1 MKSTA
6 SEPGLTWL
14 IYGGRL
20 FTASEKQISLFSSL
34 WPLFFLCYLQPL
46 SLETYSNVNLLMM
59 NFQVDF
65 DVVLDNLKKLRENC
79 KKSWEYLSIV
89 AKHDSAKQFKSKWV
103 PN

>member
-6 SEPGLTWL
+6 SEPGLTYLAWFKAVVCL
-14 IYGGRL
+14 
-20 FTASEKQISLFSSL
+20 
-34 WPLFFLCYLQPL
+34 PLLKSKFHFFFLYDPF
-46 SLETYSNVNLLMM
+46 SSNVNLLMM

-89 AKHDSAKQFKSKWV
+89 AKHDSAKQFKSK
-103 PN
+103 

>member
-6 SEPGLTWL
+6 SEPGLTYLAWFKAVVCL
-14 IYGGRL
+14 PL
-20 FTASEKQISLFSSL
+20 LKANFTF
-34 WPLFFLCYLQPL
+34 FFLYDPF
-46 SLETYSNVNLLMM
+46 SSNVNLLLM

-89 AKHDSAKQFKSKWV
+89 AKHDSAKQFKSK
-103 PN
+103 

>member
-1 MKSTA
+1 MIGQNS
-6 SEPGLTWL
+6 LTYL
-14 IYGGRL
+14 VYGGRL
-20 FTASEKQISLFSSL
+20 FTATGKQISLIFFSMT
-34 WPLFFLCYLQPL
+34 PFLFMLLTTL
-46 SLETYSNVNLLMM
+46 EWETYSNSSLLMM